1 MKKIIFV
8 TGTRADYGKLKSLIL
23 ILQKDSSFKV
33 SVFVTG
39 MHNLKKFGNTWDALR
54 KDKIKNI
61 FRFKNQE
68 IADNMDLIL
77 SKTIVGFTNYTKKI
91 NPDLIIIHG
100 DRVETLACAI
110 VGSLNN
116 IRTAHIEGGE
126 VSGTV
131 DEILRHSIS
140 KLSHLHFV
148 TNKKAKQRLI
158 QMGELKK
165 NIYVIGS
172 PDIDIIKSKNLPI
185 LDEVK
190 KKYEINFKSFSLAI
204 LHPVTTE
211 LNDIK
216 KNTRIFIESILKSR
230 LNFILIFP
238 NNDKGSDII
247 FKEYA
252 KIFNKKNIKILPSIR
267 FEYYLTLLKNSKFII
282 GNSSS
287 GIIEAPYYGVPTI
300 NLGKRQI
307 NRAQL
312 ESIKNCKFEKKEIL
326 KAINKFS
333 SKRER
338 FKKNLFFGK
347 GNSFK
352 TFLKFIRNKKI
363 WKTDI
368 QKYFREI
375 KIKS

>member
-23 ILQKDSSFKV
+23 ILQKDSLFKV
-33 SVFVTG
+33 NVFVTG
-39 MHNLKKFGNTWDALR
+39 MHNLKKFGNTWEALR
-54 KDKIKNI
+54 KDKVKNI
-61 FRFKNQE
+61 FRFKNQK
-68 IADNMDLIL
+68 IGDSMDLIL
-77 SKTIVGFTNYTKKI
+77 SKTIVGFSDYIKKI
-91 NPDLIIIHG
+91 NPDLLVIHG

-158 QMGELKK
+158 QMGELNKS
-165 NIYVIGS
+165 IYIIGS
-172 PDIDIIKSKNLPI
+172 PDIDIIRSKDLPTLI
-185 LDEVK
+185 EVK
-190 KKYEINFKSFSLAI
+190 RKYDIKFETFSLAA

-216 KNTRIFIESILKSR
+216 KNTKIFLETISNSK
-230 LNFILIFP
+230 LNFVLIFP
-238 NNDKGSDII
+238 NNDEGSDII
-247 FKEYA
+247 FKEYE
-252 KIFNKKNIKILPSIR
+252 KLTNKKNIKILASMR

-300 NLGKRQI
+300 NLGKRQN
-307 NRAQL
+307 NRAAL
-312 ESIKNCKFEKKEIL
+312 ESIKNCNFEKKDIL
-326 KAINKFS
+326 KAMTKFS
-333 SKRER
+333 FRKNRY
-338 FKKNLFFGK
+338 KKNLFFGK

-352 TFLKFIRNKKI
+352 TFIKYLRNKSL
-363 WKTDI
+363 WETDI
-368 QKYFREI
+368 QKHFREI
-375 KIKS
+375 NIK